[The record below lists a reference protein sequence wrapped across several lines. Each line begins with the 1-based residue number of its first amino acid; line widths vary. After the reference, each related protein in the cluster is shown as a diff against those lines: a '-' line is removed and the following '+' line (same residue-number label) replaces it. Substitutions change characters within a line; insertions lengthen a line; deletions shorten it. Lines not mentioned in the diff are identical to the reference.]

1 MIAKKFNLKSKKII
15 LIFGPIFIITNIQIH
30 STLHHAV
37 ILSIAF
43 AFLQKTFRI
52 LQVEIKLRVQF
63 IVGFVHFIILPH
75 SYPHYKITN
84 VYKILKLQL
93 STTKY
98 QKPNFSI
105 FKKNHILVQW
115 YHYELIIWTSIKFI
129 RFIHFYPIE

>member
-1 MIAKKFNLKSKKII
+1 MIAKKFNLESKKII

-52 LQVEIKLRVQF
+52 LQVEIKLRVQV

-98 QKPNFSI
+98 QKTKI
-105 FKKNHILVQW
+105 FHIKKKSYTYVCHIPMLNLHSQ
-115 YHYELIIWTSIKFI
+115 I
-129 RFIHFYPIE
+129 RQQMIQKIL